1 MSPEL
6 KESEIQ
12 KAEKRLLEKGCKR
25 KTADM
30 WEVPIAVL
38 RIDQKYCFR
47 KSRNSTLLKS
57 MAKDIGEKG
66 LLNLPT
72 AIYSLETDEIV
83 LAVGFGRVSCLKIN
97 KEDYVPCR
105 IFISEKI
112 VPQEIFNL
120 ILSDNIH
127 REDLKPIE
135 LALLYRSWQ
144 KEAGLSQKELAEKIH
159 KSETYLSEI
168 LGPLKTL
175 SEEEIDRILTSGL
188 TRSQIMEIA
197 KIDDKDKRVELVDR
211 KASVREIREL
221 TGKQKNKE
229 KEFNPRIFRL
239 SDRAV
244 KTTLGNAR
252 IDLTIQFP
260 DVGWKN
266 EDVIE
271 ILAEIMTKL
280 RESFEKD
287 SHLIPESFNF

>member
-1 MSPEL
+1 MSVEL
-6 KESEIQ
+6 DPTALR
-12 KAEKRLLEKGCKR
+12 KAEKRLLEKGCIKMTGDLWR
-25 KTADM
+25 
-30 WEVPIAVL
+30 VPISAL
-38 RIDQKYCFR
+38 KIDQKFCFR
-47 KSRNSTLLKS
+47 RSRNSKVLKS
-57 MAKDIGEKG
+57 LAEDIEEKG
-66 LLNLPT
+66 ILNTPA
-72 AIYSLETDEIV
+72 AIYSLETEEIV

-127 REDLKPIE
+127 REDMKPIE